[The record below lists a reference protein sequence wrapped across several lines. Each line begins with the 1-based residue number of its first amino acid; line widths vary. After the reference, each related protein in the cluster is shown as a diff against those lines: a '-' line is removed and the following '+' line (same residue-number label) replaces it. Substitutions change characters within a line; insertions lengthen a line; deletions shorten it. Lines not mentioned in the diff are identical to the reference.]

1 MLLSA
6 NYVAHLSFVAAI
18 VHDRHKGDRL
28 LGALRV
34 LVGCSTALAAFGVE
48 DSKDPLVPS
57 NHRAMASCTRVAP
70 FSSVIC
76 FDRNLQVLAEVSLL
90 EARGDAGASV
100 VLRHVV
106 MLLRRNREVALRG
119 P

>member
-1 MLLSA
+1 MRF
-6 NYVAHLSFVAAI
+6 FVAAAT
-18 VHDRHKGDRL
+18 HKRHVEGGL

-48 DSKDPLVPS
+48 DSKDLLVPS
-57 NHRAMASCTRVAP
+57 NNRAMASCTRVAP
-70 FSSVIC
+70 FSSAIS

-90 EARGDAGASV
+90 EAREDAGASV

-119 P
+119 L